1 MSQPQEPTEEQLIEA
16 LRRVKV
22 DDVLVQT
29 VATLV
34 NLAGQKLTVPE
45 AKDPVEAKKAID
57 AARAMSPLLSDDA
70 AAAVRDALAQV
81 QMLYV
86 KETGEGPAA
95 PGGPDPQAGDAE
107 AREAEARDA
116 EERAKARSK
125 IWTPG
130 S

>member
-34 NLAGQKLTVPE
+34 NLAGQKLSVPE

-57 AARAMSPLLSDDA
+57 AARAMTPLLSDDA

-86 KETGEGPAA
+86 KETGEGGEAGEA
-95 PGGPDPQAGDAE
+95 PGAPAEPEPQD
-107 AREAEARDA
+107 REA

>member
-1 MSQPQEPTEEQLIEA
+1 VSQPQEPTEEQLIEA

-34 NLAGQKLTVPE
+34 NLAGQKLSVPE

-57 AARAMSPLLSDDA
+57 AARAMTPLLSDDA

-86 KETGEGPAA
+86 KETGEGGEAGEA
-95 PGGPDPQAGDAE
+95 PGAPAEPEPQD
-107 AREAEARDA
+107 REA

>member
-1 MSQPQEPTEEQLIEA
+1 VSQPQEPTEEQLIEA

-34 NLAGQKLTVPE
+34 NLAGQKLSVPE

-57 AARAMSPLLSDDA
+57 AARAMTPLLSDDA

-86 KETGEGPAA
+86 KETGEAGEAGAA
-95 PGGPDPQAGDAE
+95 PAE
-107 AREAEARDA
+107 PEPRDREA

>member
-34 NLAGQKLTVPE
+34 NLAGQKLSVPE

-57 AARAMSPLLSDDA
+57 AARAMTPLLSDDA

-86 KETGEGPAA
+86 KETGEGGEAGEA
-95 PGGPDPQAGDAE
+95 PGAPAEPAPQD
-107 AREAEARDA
+107 REA